1 MIEYLDFILNSYS
14 VKIYKFIVTN
24 SYFNYIDCI
33 GLSLPLITFIFLG
46 NRIKFLQKNI
56 VILFYV
62 IFFTLS
68 IVSTFSRS
76 KFNIANLV
84 FYILIPVL
92 LIIPL
97 HFFFKFHLVSV
108 FWKRFLYAISLVL
121 FIYFLISV
129 SKISDSLNLYH
140 YLFFAFYSMLGSF
153 IYIIEELHFKR
164 SSLIKLSIEFWFV
177 VCLFFYASN
186 CLLVWSLYDWLY
198 LTLIDKNNV
207 SLLWSSLH
215 NSVLF
220 IHCFIFSIA
229 LIWNRHRI

>member
-84 FYILIPVL
+84 FYNLIPVL

-140 YLFFAFYSMLGSF
+140 YLFFAFYS
-153 IYIIEELHFKR
+153 H
-164 SSLIKLSIEFWFV
+164 
-177 VCLFFYASN
+177 
-186 CLLVWSLYDWLY
+186 
-198 LTLIDKNNV
+198 
-207 SLLWSSLH
+207 
-215 NSVLF
+215 
-220 IHCFIFSIA
+220 
-229 LIWNRHRI
+229 